1 MSAGGRL
8 RNALRGIR
16 LVLAFDVRAW
26 TYFDRSLRG
35 FWASFIVAVL
45 LAPLSF
51 THVVMQFGERTSGS
65 HLTFVPYLIVETL
78 SYIVSWTLF
87 PFVMMYLVDLLQ
99 RPQRYFSYMV
109 IYNWLQLPLSGFVYL
124 VYLAGDFH
132 ILPPGAAESIWLFGL
147 LAFFVYGSFIAG
159 YALQQGMGT
168 ALSIVVLDFVLGLIT
183 EQLISRI

>member
-1 MSAGGRL
+1 VSGGQRT
-8 RNALRGIR
+8 RNALRGLR
-16 LVLAFDVRAW
+16 LLLAFDVRAW
-26 TYFDRSLRG
+26 NCFDRSLRG

-51 THVVMQFGERTSGS
+51 THVIMQFGERTP
-65 HLTFVPYLIVETL
+65 HLTFVPYLIVESL
-78 SYIVSWTLF
+78 SYIISWTLF
-87 PFVMMYLVDLLQ
+87 PFVMMYLVVLLQ

-109 IYNWLQLPLSGFVYL
+109 AYNWLQLPLGVFVYL
-124 VYLAGDFH
+124 VHLGGDFH
-132 ILPPGAAESIWLFGL
+132 VLPPGAAESIQLFSL

-159 YALQQGMGT
+159 YALQLGMGT